1 MTAFTESAIDPPL
14 ANSYLTLLPNDGGI
28 APPAP
33 PSESSTVLGRV
44 LPTIDLKGLTSRGA
58 KERKACADAMARAAS
73 EWGFFQL
80 TNHGVSRELME
91 KMRREQARLFRLPF
105 ETKEKAGLLN
115 GSYRWGNPTA
125 TSLRQLSWSEA
136 FHVPLASI
144 SGQHCDFGELTSLGG
159 VMQEVMEA
167 MSRVANTVVAALA
180 EKLTGH
186 DVGAAA
192 FPPGCDEM
200 TCFFRLNRYPT
211 SPIAADT
218 FGLVPHT
225 DNDFLTVL
233 CQDQV
238 GGLHLMKDSC
248 WVTVKPRPNTLI
260 VNIGDLFLAWSND
273 TYKSVEHKVV
283 ANAKSDRLSIAYFLC
298 PSYDAFIGTC
308 GEPSPYRAF
317 TFVEYRS
324 KVQEDV
330 RRTGKKIGLPNFL
343 KRSLVQ

>member
-1 MTAFTESAIDPPL
+1 
-14 ANSYLTLLPNDGGI
+14 
-28 APPAP
+28 
-33 PSESSTVLGRV
+33 
-44 LPTIDLKGLTSRGA
+44 
-58 KERKACADAMARAAS
+58 
-73 EWGFFQL
+73 
-80 TNHGVSRELME
+80 
-91 KMRREQARLFRLPF
+91 
-105 ETKEKAGLLN
+105 
-115 GSYRWGNPTA
+115 
-125 TSLRQLSWSEA
+125 
-136 FHVPLASI
+136 
-144 SGQHCDFGELTSLGG
+144 
-159 VMQEVMEA
+159 MQEVAEA

-233 CQDQV
+233 CQDQ
-238 GGLHLMKDSC
+238 
-248 WVTVKPRPNTLI
+248 
-260 VNIGDLFLAWSND
+260 AWSND